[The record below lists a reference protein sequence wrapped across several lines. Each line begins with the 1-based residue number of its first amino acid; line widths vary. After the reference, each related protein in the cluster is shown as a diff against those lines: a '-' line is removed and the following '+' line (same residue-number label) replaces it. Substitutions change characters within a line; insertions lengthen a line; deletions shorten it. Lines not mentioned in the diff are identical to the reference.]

1 LWISSISLNF
11 CVGSQEVHVDD
22 ASEEKLPEEKSDTSV
37 QKKQK
42 IKDFAEAENV
52 CLLEAGTVWEET
64 ELGRESPRITKE
76 EVQVPKGTG
85 SGWECIEE
93 ESFPEIW
100 SEEWMSIG
108 ELPEKKSEEWL
119 PIEQVHKKKDQEEE
133 NDDDEEIMTVMPFE
147 QEEFDSSQE
156 RLLWPPTVIVENTR
170 TGKAEDGRWTGIGNR
185 EMAFFL
191 KGEEDLFIS
200 SSK

>member
-1 LWISSISLNF
+1 MWISSISLNF

-42 IKDFAEAENV
+42 IKDLAEAEDV

-108 ELPEKKSEEWL
+108 GLPEKRSEEWL
-119 PIEQVHKKKDQEEE
+119 PIEEVHKKDQEEE
-133 NDDDEEIMTVMPFE
+133 NNDDEEIMTVMPFQ

-170 TGKAEDGRWTGIGNR
+170 TGKSEDGRWTGIGNR

-200 SSK
+200 PLK